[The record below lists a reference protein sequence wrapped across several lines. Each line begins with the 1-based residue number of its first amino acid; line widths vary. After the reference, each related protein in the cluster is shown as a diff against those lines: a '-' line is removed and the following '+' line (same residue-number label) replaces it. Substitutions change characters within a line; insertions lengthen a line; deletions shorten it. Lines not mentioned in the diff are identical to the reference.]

1 MNYKYV
7 KPGHATSDPNE
18 TVRFLDVDGKLIQE
32 YKPSEET
39 KKKLVEMYKNMIR
52 SRQWDLYSL
61 TLQKNWSFRYFC
73 SCIRWRSCF
82 NRYWLQS

>member
-32 YKPSEET
+32 YKPSRRNQEKT
-39 KKKLVEMYKNMIR
+39 SWNV
-52 SRQWDLYSL
+52 
-61 TLQKNWSFRYFC
+61 
-73 SCIRWRSCF
+73 
-82 NRYWLQS
+82 